1 MPILPVSAAEISSNA
16 RVKLY
21 PGQQI
26 LQVSN
31 APIFRERGWEPR
43 KRQYAVPAKGCAAD
57 PERSRESSRARA
69 RAAVRDIALC
79 NRFGCFFTWTLDG
92 SRVDRYDAQEVEA
105 KVCNQLKNLRYRK
118 GFQYVLVP
126 ELHADG
132 AIHMHGLCNLGL
144 VRVTQAINP
153 HTGAPLF
160 YGPEQPIFNMQD
172 WPLGY
177 STCIPIV
184 GGEVGYQMISNYLIK
199 YLSKGTEKIFGKWYY
214 SSRDLTKR
222 PPVQL
227 VQGVDFEQFMADNP
241 EVCSFPLFRDVCMAV
256 KELEGGGCL

>member
-1 MPILPVSAAEISSNA
+1 MLFLPASAADISSNA

-21 PGQQI
+21 PRQQV

-43 KRQYAVPAKGCAAD
+43 KRQYAVPSKGCAAD
-57 PERSRESSRARA
+57 PERSKESSIARA

-79 NRFGCFFTWTLDG
+79 NCFDHFFTWTLDG
-92 SRVDRYDAQEVEA
+92 KRVDRYDPEA
-105 KVCNQLKNLRYRK
+105 VGAKMRNLLKNLSYRK

-132 AIHMHGLCNLGL
+132 AIHMHGLCNLGR
-144 VRVTQAINP
+144 VRVVQAINP

-160 YGPEQPIFNMQD
+160 ASPWQPIYNMQD

-184 GGEVGYQMISNYLIK
+184 GGEEGYQKTCNYLVK
-199 YLSKGTEKIFGKWYY
+199 YLSKGTEKIFGKRYY

-227 VQGVDFEQFMADNP
+227 VHGLDFDQFMADNP
-241 EVCSFPLFRDVCMAV
+241 EVCPFPLFRDVCMAA
-256 KELEGGGCL
+256 KQLEGGGCL